1 MLEKIKFSCVCF
13 LDLLRVVLYSL
24 SKDWRGGIMRHK
36 ELFWVFCFLVF
47 LGVNIS
53 FVVLVEYIILF
64 LILLAII
71 HIKAKSVQQWFEQG
85 EVLAK
90 VGITCP
96 ECHSDRLWGGAS
108 LFAHLIKTW
117 RIYPI
122 KCRMCGHKWAGNG
135 QVKILRPALAARG
148 LELKII

>member
-1 MLEKIKFSCVCF
+1 
-13 LDLLRVVLYSL
+13 
-24 SKDWRGGIMRHK
+24 MRHK
-36 ELFWVFCFLVF
+36 ELFWMFCFLVF

-90 VGITCP
+90 VGIT
-96 ECHSDRLWGGAS
+96 
-108 LFAHLIKTW
+108 
-117 RIYPI
+117 
-122 KCRMCGHKWAGNG
+122 
-135 QVKILRPALAARG
+135 ARNATAIAFG
-148 LELKII
+148 EAPVYSRT